1 MPDIRQIITA
11 AEAQVREPVSLEQ
24 REAGN
29 YQKGHFTW
37 CGLDITLESAK
48 GMERKGVDRNGKAW
62 SITLKNSYGY
72 IKGTDS
78 AEPGDEMDVF
88 VGDDPEIELIYVVD
102 QNKNDKPEFDEHKC
116 IIGCANSADA
126 KAVYLANY
134 SAGWKGFRSVTA
146 LTVPQFKSWLENG
159 DMTRPLKGQ
168 RYADFCKEASW
179 ADAGRVLRQQAPGFH
194 LADATVGA
202 LAAGLPA
209 YFVSAGDKKR
219 HKNRWRNAALA
230 ALLGGFSANLIGDRA
245 RRYLS
250 NIPGAFGYDPETLLK
265 PAKREG
271 WKGLWQGAVLDQPL
285 NTTKEDDAYHLPG
298 TWNLKALA
306 RRELFRRALGVH
318 APTEQDYFRSV
329 GKTFEEGKWRDV
341 LQLSNR
347 FVEGSGALN
356 LDGRK
361 LWKDILHPQDWRD
374 EVAAAGD
381 GYTPTTSYIFANMP
395 VRRMS
400 GIEQIRDVWNFAL
413 QGGDITKF
421 KEMAKLLVTQ
431 PKALLSKLNT
441 AEAEDLLRGD
451 EGTKLK
457 ALVSL
462 AGRQVLDKAVA
473 PSAPVFR
480 QNFSVGGSGDTYMDK
495 VRVLLDTP
503 VPLPDDASNAKM
515 LAGGAGLMGAAA
527 LADYAAGSDIRRSK
541 KQEEKQAGIISK
553 LLSAGLRRAAKVPA
567 GQAFAPTVGT
577 GVRRVLKLGF
587 NPELGRTG
595 NIVKRVLQGA
605 GLYGGWRAADGL
617 VSTIG
622 ETAGEAARFIPNG
635 GKLEPTNRYLE
646 SWRDAPWAT
655 ALRTAWKGIPSYV
668 PDAQRELV
676 KHLAVLAAKNK
687 LHGGHMPSMTD
698 VAKKFYSPAV
708 PHTFYGVRSLLG
720 SLVGP
725 PTAEDYGKV
734 LTDAADVYKQL
745 PVQ

>member
-1 MPDIRQIITA
+1 MTLAWRMPDIRQIITA

-159 DMTRPLKGQ
+159 DMTKPLKGQ
-168 RYADFCKEASW
+168 RYADFCKEA
-179 ADAGRVLRQQAPGFH
+179 AQLMPN
-194 LADATVGA
+194 
-202 LAAGLPA
+202 LPQH
-209 YFVSAGDKKR
+209 KKR
-219 HKNRWRNAALA
+219 
-230 ALLGGFSANLIGDRA
+230 
-245 RRYLS
+245 
-250 NIPGAFGYDPETLLK
+250 
-265 PAKREG
+265 
-271 WKGLWQGAVLDQPL
+271 
-285 NTTKEDDAYHLPG
+285 
-298 TWNLKALA
+298 
-306 RRELFRRALGVH
+306 
-318 APTEQDYFRSV
+318 
-329 GKTFEEGKWRDV
+329 
-341 LQLSNR
+341 
-347 FVEGSGALN
+347 
-356 LDGRK
+356 
-361 LWKDILHPQDWRD
+361 
-374 EVAAAGD
+374 
-381 GYTPTTSYIFANMP
+381 
-395 VRRMS
+395 
-400 GIEQIRDVWNFAL
+400 
-413 QGGDITKF
+413 
-421 KEMAKLLVTQ
+421 
-431 PKALLSKLNT
+431 
-441 AEAEDLLRGD
+441 
-451 EGTKLK
+451 KLK
-457 ALVSL
+457 
-462 AGRQVLDKAVA
+462 DKLYSAA
-473 PSAPVFR
+473 PW
-480 QNFSVGGSGDTYMDK
+480 
-495 VRVLLDTP
+495 
-503 VPLPDDASNAKM
+503 
-515 LAGGAGLMGAAA
+515 LAGGAVGASLVSEA
-527 LADYAAGSDIRRSK
+527 LRRGAFTPEVLDAMRDFSKKQQQDAMFRPYANLSETEQALQGIADYAVQGNRLLQHRFWGLFTPTQLIKALRSGPSVADKDKWTPESLQHYQAFENGPLSGFLRVLGELSQGGWQTDDKSKPLPRLGDEVRQSFKTTLNSMAGRNLVDSIGGSAEGTWNFPAISNVSKVPLHEQLSLMRSLPGALKGTLSEDQWRVLGDNARVGKDIVYRGYGKLTDAMTLANDSWRNANLMAATAGALGLGAYGLHKWLKSKPK
-541 KQEEKQAGIISK
+541 KQEEKQAGISK

-734 LTDAADVYKQL
+734 LTDAADVYKQP

>member
-1 MPDIRQIITA
+1 MTLAWRMPDIRQIITA
-11 AEAQVREPVSLEQ
+11 AEAQVREPASLEQ

-159 DMTRPLKGQ
+159 DMTKPLKGQ
-168 RYADFCKEASW
+168 RYADFCKEATLSAAFKDDQVRSFFKEREKRDEEQRERASW
-179 ADAGRVLRQQAPGFH
+179 RMPVIGGLMAAAGYGLNRVGDAALTPDDRKSAEDLMALGAKLRRQRDTNGGLSLRSWLLPPMETHEQFKGTPELFYDYIDRASRASRSKIFGKDVVEWLHTVKPLLGFTEDGPGPNASAAQIEFHKENLDHYPSFQRGPIDAYKHQLRKLVKDPGWDLKWPNHFLRTGTGELTHSDPKGMMKDIESNLDAFLKGYGKDLSHGAQMDVIRRFGGWLEARNPALAKAKNTMETNASRMQADA
-194 LADATVGA
+194 
-202 LAAGLPA
+202 AGW
-209 YFVSAGDKKR
+209 YSNGTR
-219 HKNRWRNAALA
+219 AALA
-230 ALLGGFSANLIGDRA
+230 LL
-245 RRYLS
+245 
-250 NIPGAFGYDPETLLK
+250 
-265 PAKREG
+265 
-271 WKGLWQGAVLDQPL
+271 
-285 NTTKEDDAYHLPG
+285 
-298 TWNLKALA
+298 
-306 RRELFRRALGVH
+306 
-318 APTEQDYFRSV
+318 QD
-329 GKTFEEGKWRDV
+329 
-341 LQLSNR
+341 
-347 FVEGSGALN
+347 
-356 LDGRK
+356 
-361 LWKDILHPQDWRD
+361 I
-374 EVAAAGD
+374 
-381 GYTPTTSYIFANMP
+381 
-395 VRRMS
+395 
-400 GIEQIRDVWNFAL
+400 
-413 QGGDITKF
+413 
-421 KEMAKLLVTQ
+421 
-431 PKALLSKLNT
+431 PKALGGALMLGGGGVLLHSLLKKLS
-441 AEAEDLLRGD
+441 
-451 EGTKLK
+451 
-457 ALVSL
+457 
-462 AGRQVLDKAVA
+462 Q
-473 PSAPVFR
+473 P
-480 QNFSVGGSGDTYMDK
+480 DK
-495 VRVLLDTP
+495 VKAPRGYRIVRP
-503 VPLPDDASNAKM
+503 AKKSDDENK
-515 LAGGAGLMGAAA
+515 
-527 LADYAAGSDIRRSK
+527 
-541 KQEEKQAGIISK
+541 EKQAGISK

-567 GQAFAPTVGT
+567 GQTFAPTVGT

-646 SWRDAPWAT
+646 SWRDQPWMT

-668 PDAQRELV
+668 PDAQRELM
-676 KHLAVLAAKNK
+676 KHLAVLTAKSK

-708 PHTFYGVRSLLG
+708 PHTFNGVRSLLG

-734 LTDAADVYKQL
+734 LTDAADVYKQP